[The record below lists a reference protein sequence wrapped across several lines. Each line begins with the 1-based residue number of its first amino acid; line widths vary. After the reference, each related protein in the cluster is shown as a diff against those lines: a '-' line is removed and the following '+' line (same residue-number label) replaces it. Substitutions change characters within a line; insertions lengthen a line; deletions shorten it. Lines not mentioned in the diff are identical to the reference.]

1 MSVLEPATAGAAVT
15 RSMDLE
21 GLAAPG
27 RLMRPSRLYA
37 AVVDAHGASGPRHFL
52 AELPAGA
59 AVFALA
65 APGVSFL
72 LVEHGTSTGEALLAS
87 GPIDAAAIETWHG
100 ALLSWPGLARGDAAA
115 VPMEATEHRVLP
127 EGAMVTAR
135 EVVWLQTA
143 KPILRYAAT
152 AGTEPSAALPLL
164 VLANQICAEV
174 TSAGEVRAVTSETL
188 LAENAHAALG
198 ALSAVHAVRIA
209 GWLIWSE
216 ATLRQR
222 AQERLVLDE
231 AEASQALQRLRDV
244 AALRPSTIVA
254 AAISRHDPLAGALA
268 VIAAHE
274 GFELRPPAADDRE
287 SPLFDRLGRF
297 ANATGFRFREIAL
310 EANWWKQ
317 EGPPILAI
325 ETAGGRPLAIL
336 WRRGR
341 WRAVDPE
348 TRADARI
355 DAVAATALMP
365 RAYMLYPSLPELVT
379 TGQIWRFAIF
389 GARGDIARLGVAA
402 AAATLAALL
411 IPVATSS
418 VLGFAIPDGRTSLLA
433 DMMILLVAAAIG
445 SAGFQVVRAVAL
457 VRLGTHIDRRLQ
469 AAVWDR
475 VMRLRTSFFRGY
487 TVGDLAMRILGIDAI
502 RRILAGQALN
512 GMIGGVFSLASL
524 GIMLIYDASLALFA
538 VGYAVFAAGILFLL
552 GREQMRLER
561 IVYARKGIVT
571 GLLMEILGGIAKLR
585 VAAAE
590 LRAFSRWSN
599 AFAEQRAN
607 DARSGRLGAWQMV
620 AASSLPILGAV
631 CVLSV
636 AAGGAHPIDVAAF
649 AAFNS
654 AFGQFTTALLG
665 LTSALNVAI
674 EAAPL
679 FARIRP
685 VFEAPLE
692 VEASCVDP
700 GTLGGHVAVR
710 NLSFRY
716 TTDGP
721 WTLDGIDF
729 EARPGENVAIVGA
742 SGSGKSTLL
751 RLLLGFEAPE
761 RGGVYYDGKDLETL
775 DLRLLRRQIGTVLET
790 AGLVPGSLYDNIAG
804 SAPLSRDQVKEA
816 VRQAGLEADI
826 AAMPMGLESF
836 VMEGGSQLSGGQRQ
850 RVMIARALVNRPR
863 LIFFDQATS
872 ALDNRTQA
880 LVGKSLVAMNAT
892 RIVIAHR
899 LSTIRDA
906 HRIIVLEGG
915 RIAETG
921 TYDELVGRDG
931 AFRRLV
937 QRQLL

>member
-1 MSVLEPATAGAAVT
+1 MSVLEAAPTVAAVT
-15 RSMDLE
+15 RSMELA

-37 AVVDAHGASGPRHFL
+37 AVIDTHGASGPRHFL

-59 AVFALA
+59 AVFALG

-72 LVEHGTSTGEALLAS
+72 LVEHGISTAEALLAS
-87 GPIDAAAIETWHG
+87 GPIDAAAIDAWYG
-100 ALLSWPGLARGDAAA
+100 ALLSWPGLVHGDAAA
-115 VPMEATEHRVLP
+115 VPMEATVTRTLP

-135 EVVWLQTA
+135 EVVWLKTA

-152 AGTEPSAALPLL
+152 AGAEPSAVLSIL
-164 VLANQICAEV
+164 VLANQTCAEF
-174 TSAGEVRAVTSETL
+174 TSAAEVHAVTSETL
-188 LAENAHAALG
+188 LTQNAPATLG
-198 ALSAVHAVRIA
+198 ALSAVHAVRI
-209 GWLIWSE
+209 GGSLMRRE
-216 ATLRQR
+216 AMMRQR
-222 AQERLVLDE
+222 AQERLELDE
-231 AEASQALQRLRDV
+231 AEVSQALRRLSDV
-244 AALRPSTIVA
+244 SALRPSTIVA
-254 AAISRHDPLAGALA
+254 AAMSRRDPLAGALA
-268 VIAAHE
+268 VIATRE
-274 GFELRPPAADDRE
+274 GFELRLPAADDRE
-287 SPLFDRLGRF
+287 APLFDRLGGF

-310 EANWWKQ
+310 EAGWWKQ

-325 ETAGGRPLAIL
+325 ETAGGQPRAIL
-336 WRRGR
+336 WRRGH

-348 TRADARI
+348 TRADTSI
-355 DAVAATALMP
+355 DAAAAAALMP
-365 RAYMLYPSLPELVT
+365 RAYTLYPSLPEHVT
-379 TGQIWRFAIF
+379 TGQVWRFAIF
-389 GARGDIARLGVAA
+389 GARADIVRLGVAA
-402 AAATLAALL
+402 AATTLAALL

-433 DMMILLVAAAIG
+433 DMMSLLVAAAIG
-445 SAGFQVVRAVAL
+445 SAGYQVVRAVAL

-524 GIMLIYDASLALFA
+524 GIMLIYDAWLALFA
-538 VGYAVFAAGILFLL
+538 VGYALIAACLLFLL
-552 GREQMRLER
+552 GRKQMRLER
-561 IVYARKGIVT
+561 IVYERKGIVT

-607 DARSGRLGAWQMV
+607 DARSGRIGTWQTV
-620 AASSLPILGAV
+620 VASSLPILGAI
-631 CVLSV
+631 CVLSI
-636 AAGGAHPIDVAAF
+636 AAGGANPIDVAAF

-654 AFGQFTTALLG
+654 AFGQFTTALLN
-665 LTSALNVAI
+665 LTASINVAI
-674 EAAPL
+674 EVVPL

-692 VEASCVDP
+692 VEESRIDP

-729 EARPGENVAIVGA
+729 EASPGESIAIVGA

-751 RLLLGFEAPE
+751 RLLLGFETPE

-790 AGLVPGSLYDNIAG
+790 AGLVPGSIFDNIAG
-804 SAPLSRDQVKEA
+804 SAPLTRDQVQEA
-816 VRQAGLEADI
+816 IRQAGLEDDI

-836 VMEGGSQLSGGQRQ
+836 VMEGGSQISGGQRQ
-850 RVMIARALVNRPR
+850 RVMIARALVRKPR

-880 LVGKSLVAMNAT
+880 IVGASLAAMNAV

-906 HRIIVLEGG
+906 DRIIVLEGG

-921 TYDELVGRDG
+921 TYDDLVARDG